1 MTDRAVDRLSEG
13 SRKAIVSRA
22 KSQLKAVRRR
32 LNDTRDL
39 GYSLAAAK
47 MVVTTL
53 QAQAEELEVPQ
64 AVIDAGDELASD
76 LELVTSFLAVA
87 KKAGRGR

>member
-1 MTDRAVDRLSEG
+1 MTDRAVDRLSEQ
-13 SRKAIVSRA
+13 SRKAIVTRA

-39 GYSLAAAK
+39 GYALAAAK

-53 QAQAEELEVPQ
+53 QAQAEKSQLPQ
-64 AVIDAGDELASD
+64 DVLDMGDELSGD
-76 LELVTSFLAVA
+76 LETVTRFLAD
-87 KKAGRGR
+87 GGG

>member
-1 MTDRAVDRLSEG
+1 MTERAIDKMSDE
-13 SRKAIVSRA
+13 SRKAIAGRA
-22 KSQLKAVRRR
+22 KSQLRAVRRR

-53 QAQAEELEVPQ
+53 QAQAEDLGVPQ
-64 AVIDAGDELASD
+64 AVIDAGDELAGD
-76 LELVTSFLAVA
+76 LELVTSFLALA
-87 KKAGRGR
+87 KKA